1 MARSSSDGSG
11 LGGIAV
17 WVRRKIG
24 LAKVN
29 STTSFFFFFFFF
41 FFGGGLGTYSVEY
54 YAYHQTAARAA
65 RNVFAVA
72 HVRDGDLKA
81 VAAGTWVVVY
91 LEGLVVEAVLD
102 LDLVVEIQ
110 LFVGHVGRWSPA
122 QSRQA
127 LPPSTAAKRRRR
139 QLSPPTP
146 STTTAT
152 TMTDVEPATVK
163 LAELLRHPE
172 DLDKIPAL
180 KAEFTRKKAAVDGQL
195 RHGLREQLEVTQ
207 AGMNNISD
215 GQRTVNLIKEEMMK
229 IDKLCAEA
237 QNMIQD
243 FPHINL
249 VAQTHKNFEQVE
261 AMKRDIDTFA
271 ARVDNLEYLLGQ
283 DDEDPANQPNLLE
296 LHFGLTQLRE
306 VRDSAIRQIKAS
318 EGSMEMIDNL
328 QLEGDV
334 TVQDLFARLDDVIEW
349 FDKHIGEA
357 CINLIELVQSGN
369 DGMVVRLALV
379 IEEEEKSDTKAQAL
393 QDAQREYKDLAA
405 RFKSIATGSTELR
418 GYKDKFLKSIDFVCK
433 ANFDDTNEQFLED
446 PEKLNKHF
454 KWYFNN
460 LNTVKLGM
468 QTLMPKKWKIYK
480 TYADIYHKHMHDW
493 MLGHANDEDLGAPYL
508 LNLINWVDKYY
519 ANMKK
524 LGFTEES
531 LQPHVVDNRVP
542 ELVRNYR
549 QLIIDRVEEWMDRIA
564 TTEKKMFGERD
575 QEALAPNADGY
586 YQTKTLGDMWTML
599 GQNLSVAANSNRE
612 DVAEGVV
619 ESMFRALTSRQRMW
633 QSLVETEASMYGTA
647 TSTTDGA
654 DEFQLW
660 LISIANDQI
669 ICIDES
675 DENQVSFLGNFERDI
690 APLVSQTYGPSMA
703 TQIETLRNNYVDLA
717 TTCIHL
723 WCQVIFY
730 CDFREVLKSLFTA
743 EWYSERHMEQMVRT
757 FDDYIADYRGFTHHS
772 IFDILIDQLADE
784 LLVHY
789 LSSVRNKGAKIK
801 RADPFIDKIRD
812 DCQTAFGF
820 FNQFP
825 PGAEIKERWRVIQ
838 MFLNLLSE
846 DKANI
851 ARVYE
856 NFKYTYPDLQIGWVE
871 AVLRCRD
878 DFERSMLNEVK
889 AKAGQIVMEPE
900 QQFETIMGRV
910 K

>member
-1 MARSSSDGSG
+1 
-11 LGGIAV
+11 
-17 WVRRKIG
+17 
-24 LAKVN
+24 
-29 STTSFFFFFFFF
+29 
-41 FFGGGLGTYSVEY
+41 
-54 YAYHQTAARAA
+54 
-65 RNVFAVA
+65 
-72 HVRDGDLKA
+72 
-81 VAAGTWVVVY
+81 
-91 LEGLVVEAVLD
+91 
-102 LDLVVEIQ
+102 
-110 LFVGHVGRWSPA
+110 
-122 QSRQA
+122 
-127 LPPSTAAKRRRR
+127 
-139 QLSPPTP
+139 
-146 STTTAT
+146 
-152 TMTDVEPATVK
+152 MTDVESATVK

-172 DLDKIPAL
+172 DLEKIPAL

-207 AGMNNISD
+207 AGMNSISD

-249 VAQTHKNFEQVE
+249 VAQTHKNFEHVE
-261 AMKRDIDTFA
+261 TMKRDIDTFA

-296 LHFGLTQLRE
+296 IHFGLTQLRE
-306 VRDSAIRQIKAS
+306 VRDNAIRQIKAS
-318 EGSMEMIDNL
+318 EGSMEMIENL
-328 QLEGDV
+328 PLEGGI
-334 TVQDLFARLDDVIEW
+334 TVQDLFGRLDDVIEW

-357 CINLIELVQSGN
+357 CLNLIELVQTGN

-418 GYKDKFLKSIDFVCK
+418 GYKSKFLKSIEFVCK
-433 ANFDDTNEQFLED
+433 ANFDEANEKFMEEPD
-446 PEKLNKHF
+446 KLNKAF

-468 QTLMPKKWKIYK
+468 QTLMPKKWKIFK
-480 TYADIYHKHMHDW
+480 TYVDIYHKHMHDW
-493 MLGHANDEDLGAPYL
+493 LLGLADNPDLGAPYL
-508 LNLINWVDKYY
+508 LNIINWVDKYY
-519 ANMKK
+519 ASMTK

-549 QLIIDRVEEWMDRIA
+549 QLIIDRVEEWMDRISA
-564 TTEKKMFGERD
+564 SEKKMFSERD
-575 QEALAPNADGY
+575 EEALAPNADGY
-586 YQTKTLGDMWTML
+586 FQTKTLGDMWTML
-599 GQNLSVAANSNRE
+599 GQNLSVAANSNRT
-612 DVAEGVV
+612 DVAEGVI
-619 ESMFRALTSRQRMW
+619 ESMFRALSSRQRMW
-633 QSLVETEASMYGTA
+633 QTLVETER
-647 TSTTDGA
+647 TTYAAANSNLDGA
-654 DEFQLW
+654 DGFQQW

-690 APLVSQTYGPSMA
+690 TPLVSQAYAPSMA
-703 TQIETLRNNYVDLA
+703 TQIDSLRNNYVDLA
-717 TTCIHL
+717 TTCIHI

-730 CDFREVLKSLFTA
+730 VDFRDVLKVFFTA
-743 EWYSERHMEQMVRT
+743 DWYSERHMEQMVRT
-757 FDDYIADYRGFTHHS
+757 FDDYVSDYRDITHHS
-772 IFDILIDQLADE
+772 LFDIVIDQLADE

-789 LSSVRNKGAKIK
+789 LSAVRNKGAKIK

-812 DCQTAFGF
+812 DCQTAFEF
-820 FNQFP
+820 FNRFP

-846 DKANI
+846 DKQNI
-851 ARVYE
+851 PGVYE
-856 NFKYTYPDLQIGWVE
+856 NFKYMYPDLQIGWVE

-889 AKAGQIVMEPE
+889 ARAGAIVLDPE
-900 QQFETIMGRV
+900 QQFETMMSRV